1 MTTGTEDRADIGEY
15 VNHTTLRGA
24 VFIVAGMV
32 ALLSPAASQLLLA
45 IAVSGVLIVNGTID
59 TYNAVRAKP
68 TRWNATF
75 VGIVYVVTGLGMLAF
90 TDKTVRIV
98 TVVIG
103 AIAVVRGVSLAIA
116 ALRRRKTRPTW
127 AFDLVRGLLFI
138 TVGLV
143 VVVIPESI
151 IAGLIF
157 AIAGAAIVYGA
168 VTLSFGI
175 MHAEDADVDTIE
187 VGGYIKAWLDQRDV
201 GDDMRAE
208 VIDNLFFENPNSTQ
222 KQVGFWVLLVLS
234 TAIATLGIIADST
247 AVVIGAML
255 VAPLMTPI
263 LGVSAAIVN
272 GWPRRVTMSFSTV
285 AGGVAVSIATAWIV
299 AAWTPQLVPLAVN
312 SQVISRTSP
321 TLVDMMIAVAAG
333 AAGAYATVDRRVSSS
348 ITGVA
353 IAVALVPPLGVVGL
367 TLKAGAFSDAS
378 GAFLLFLTNLVS
390 IILVA
395 AIVFVIAGLVPISQF
410 REHRQKMRT
419 VISTVVV
426 GALVIMLPLVF
437 TSEGILASAARQS
450 TARTTTEDWI
460 AESPELSLN
469 KVTVTAN
476 DVDVVIS
483 GEGDVPDV
491 AALEA
496 ALEDSFGGVDI
507 VLTVEYFPSVRLVP
521 GSS

>member
-1 MTTGTEDRADIGEY
+1 VATDTEDRAGIGDY
-15 VNHTTLRGA
+15 VNHTTLRGGA
-24 VFIVAGMV
+24 FIVAGMI
-32 ALLSPAASQLLLA
+32 ALLSPATSQFLLTV
-45 IAVSGVLIVNGTID
+45 AVSGVLIVNGTID
-59 TYNAVRAKP
+59 LYAAVRAKP
-68 TRWNATF
+68 RRWTAMF
-75 VGIVYVVTGLGMLAF
+75 VGFVYVVTGLGLLV
-90 TDKTVRIV
+90 TTEKTVRVLTLI
-98 TVVIG
+98 IG
-103 AIAVVRGVSLAIA
+103 AVAVLRGVTLTIA
-116 ALRRRKTRPTW
+116 AIRNRKTRPTW
-127 AFDLVRGLLFI
+127 VFDFVRGLMFV
-138 TVGLV
+138 TVGMV

-151 IAGLIF
+151 ITGLIF
-157 AIAGAAIVYGA
+157 AIAGAVIVYGA

-175 MHAEDADVDTIE
+175 MHADEADVDTIE

-201 GDDMRAE
+201 GDDMRAD
-208 VIDNLFFENPNSTQ
+208 VIDNLFFEEPDSTQ

-272 GWPRRVTMSFSTV
+272 GWPKRVTMSFSTV

-299 AAWTPQLVPLAVN
+299 AAWTPQLVPLATN
-312 SQVISRTSP
+312 SQVLSRISP

-367 TLKAGAFSDAS
+367 TLKAGNLSDAS

-390 IILVA
+390 IILIA

-426 GALVIMLPLVF
+426 GALAIMLPLVF

-450 TARTTTEDWI
+450 TAQRTTEAWLED
-460 AESPELSLN
+460 SPDLSLN
-469 KVTVTAN
+469 KVTVRTNA
-476 DVDVVIS
+476 VDVVIT

-491 AALEA
+491 GLLEA
-496 ALEDSFGGVDI
+496 ALEDALTDVDV

-521 GSS
+521 GGS